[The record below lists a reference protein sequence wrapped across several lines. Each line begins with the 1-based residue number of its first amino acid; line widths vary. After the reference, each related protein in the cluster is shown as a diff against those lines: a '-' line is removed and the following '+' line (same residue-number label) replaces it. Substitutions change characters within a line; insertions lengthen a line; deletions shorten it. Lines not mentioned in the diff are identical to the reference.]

1 MAKLKNYVALI
12 LDQDDAED
20 SSVILLS
27 AENEN
32 AAIKKIIEDRLG
44 FDMTDEMER
53 DMAINISN
61 DNPIMLSEVKGSGF
75 TKDGNSVSFDQIY
88 LDEEMLNDIFG
99 EIDEED
105 EE

>member
-12 LDQDDAED
+12 IDQDDAED

-32 AAIKKIIEDRLG
+32 AAIKQIIETRLG
-44 FDMTDEMER
+44 FDMSDEMER

-61 DNPIMLSEVKGSGF
+61 DNPIMLSEVKGTGF
-75 TKDGNSVSFDQIY
+75 TKDGNGVSFDQIF

-99 EIDEED
+99 ELNEEED
-105 EE
+105 